1 MAQRGIRTGG
11 GTTGQLVSAGGQPI
25 LILKEGT
32 TRTRGEEAQSMN
44 IEAARAVANA
54 VRTTLGPKG
63 MDKMLVDSISDVV
76 ITNDGATILKEM
88 DIEHPAAK
96 MVVEVAKTQDD
107 EVGDGTTTAVV
118 LVGELLKEA
127 QELLEED
134 IHPTVIAAGFNL
146 AAKKSTEILTEMA
159 TEGDDNV
166 LKNVALTALTGKGA
180 EMMLSKISDIVIDAV
195 KTVAEEVD
203 GKKTVDLDNIS
214 VIRRYGASVE
224 DSKLVHGIIIDKEKV
239 HPLMPTR
246 MKQAKIALLNVGLEI
261 EKTEIDAKIEINDP
275 SQMQSFWDEEEKRL
289 EEIANKVI
297 ATGAN
302 VVFCQKG
309 IDDLVQHYLAKAGI
323 LAARRIKKSDMKRL
337 ERATGGRI
345 TDTIEDITQLGSA
358 DLVIERKVGDNE
370 MIFVEECKN
379 PKACS
384 ILLRGS
390 IEHVV
395 DELDRAVHDALKVVS
410 LTLEESKILP
420 GGGAPEIELAMRLR
434 DYAPTIGGR
443 EQLSI
448 KAFANAIEVIPKTLI
463 ENAGQDPLDKLVE
476 ARSAHEA
483 GNSNAGISMDGDVMN
498 MMDLN
503 VVDPLRVKTNAIESA
518 AETAIMILR
527 IDDIIAAGEG
537 GAGGKGGLP
546 EMD

>member
-1 MAQRGIRTGG
+1 MARKGIRMGG

-32 TRTRGEEAQSMN
+32 TRTHGEEAQSMN
-44 IEAARAVANA
+44 IDAARAVANA

-118 LVGELLKEA
+118 FVGELLKEA
-127 QELLEED
+127 EELLEED

-146 AAKKSTEILTEMA
+146 AAKKSAEILTEMA
-159 TEGDDNV
+159 SEGDDNV
-166 LKNVALTALTGKGA
+166 LKNIAMTALTGKGA
-180 EMMLSKISDIVIDAV
+180 EMMLSKISGIVVDAV
-195 KTVAEEVD
+195 ETVAEEVD

-239 HPLMPTR
+239 HPLMPTK
-246 MKQAKIALLNVGLEI
+246 MKHAKIALLNVALEI

-358 DLVIERKVGDNE
+358 ELVIERKVGDNE

-420 GGGAPEIELAMRLR
+420 GGGAPEIELAMKLR
-434 DYAPTIGGR
+434 DYATTVGGR

-483 GNSNAGISMDGDVMN
+483 GNRNAGISMDGDVTN

-503 VVDPLRVKTNAIESA
+503 VIDPLRVKTNAIESA

-527 IDDIIAAGEG
+527 IDDIIAAG
-537 GAGGKGGLP
+537 AMGGKGGLP
-546 EMD
+546 DMD

>member
-1 MAQRGIRTGG
+1 MGG
-11 GTTGQLVSAGGQPI
+11 EITGQLVSAGGQPI
-25 LILKEGT
+25 LILREGT

-63 MDKMLVDSISDVV
+63 MDKMLVDSIGDVV

-134 IHPTVIAAGFNL
+134 IHPTVISAGFNL
-146 AAKKSTEILTEMA
+146 AGKKATDILSEMA
-159 TEGDDNV
+159 TEGDDKV
-166 LKNVALTALTGKGA
+166 LKNIAMTALTGKGA
-180 EMMLSKISDIVIDAV
+180 EMMLSKISDIVVDAV
-195 KTVAEEVD
+195 KTVAEDVD
-203 GKKTVDLDNIS
+203 GKKIVDFDDIS
-214 VIRRYGASVE
+214 VIKRYGGSVE

-239 HPLMPTR
+239 HPLMPT
-246 MKQAKIALLNVGLEI
+246 KVTHAKIALLNVGLEI

-275 SQMQSFWDEEEKRL
+275 RQMQSFWDQEEKRL

-309 IDDLVQHYLAKAGI
+309 IDDLVQHHLAKADI
-323 LAARRIKKSDMKRL
+323 LAGRRIKKSDMKRL
-337 ERATGGRI
+337 ERATGGKI

-358 DLVIERKVGDNE
+358 GLVIERKVGDNE
-370 MIFVEECKN
+370 MIFVEECQN

-410 LTLEESKILP
+410 LTLEDAKVLP
-420 GGGAPEIELAMRLR
+420 GGGAPEIELSMKLR
-434 DYAPTIGGR
+434 DYATTVGGR

-448 KAFANAIEVIPKTLI
+448 KAFANAIEVIPKTLV

-483 GNSNAGISMDGDVMN
+483 GNSDVGFSMDGEVKN

-503 VVDPLRVKTNAIESA
+503 VIDPLKVKTNAIESA
-518 AETAIMILR
+518 TEAAIMIIR
-527 IDDIIAAGEG
+527 IDDVIAAG
-537 GAGGKGGLP
+537 ATGGKGGLP

>member
-1 MAQRGIRTGG
+1 MAGRP
-11 GTTGQLVSAGGQPI
+11 TGQLVSAGGQPI

-44 IEAARAVANA
+44 IQAARAVANA

-63 MDKMLVDSISDVV
+63 MDKMLVDSIGDVV

-118 LVGELLKEA
+118 LVGELLRESE
-127 QELLEED
+127 ELLDED
-134 IHPTVIAAGFNL
+134 VHPTIIAAGFNL
-146 AAKKSTEILTEMA
+146 AAHKAAELLNGMA
-159 TEGDDNV
+159 IDGDEGT
-166 LKNVALTALTGKGA
+166 LKNVAMTAMTGKGA
-180 EMMLSKISDIVIDAV
+180 EMMLSNIADIVVEAV
-195 KTVAEEVD
+195 KLVAEDVD
-203 GKKTVDLDNIS
+203 GKKTVDLDDIS
-214 VIRRYGASVE
+214 VVRRYGASVD
-224 DSKLVHGIIIDKEKV
+224 DSRLVHGLIIDKEKV
-239 HPLMPTR
+239 HPLMPTSV
-246 MKQAKIALLNVGLEI
+246 KDAKIALLNVGLEI

-275 SQMQSFWDEEEKRL
+275 GQMQSFWDEEERRL
-289 EEIANKVI
+289 KGIADKVI

-337 ERATGGRI
+337 EKATGGKI
-345 TDTIEDITQLGSA
+345 TDTLEDISQLGYA
-358 DLVIERKVGDNE
+358 GLVHEKKVGDNE
-370 MIFVEECKN
+370 MLFVENGQN

-395 DELDRAVHDALKVVS
+395 DEMDRAVNDALKVVA
-410 LTLEESKILP
+410 LTLENNKVVA
-420 GGGAPEIELAMRLR
+420 GGGAPEVELSMQLR
-434 DYAPTIGGR
+434 DYATTFGGR

-448 KAFANAIEVIPKTLI
+448 RAFANATEIIPKTLI
-463 ENAGQDPLDKLVE
+463 ENAGGDPLDKIVE
-476 ARSAHEA
+476 LRSAHES
-483 GNSNAGISMDGDVMN
+483 GDKSMGISVDGDVKDMLAL
-498 MMDLN
+498 D
-503 VVDPLRVKTNAIESA
+503 VVDPLRIKLNAIESA
-518 AETAIMILR
+518 TEAAVMILR
-527 IDDIIAAGEG
+527 IDDVIAAGAEKPGAEG
-537 GAGGKGGLP
+537 EAP
-546 EMD
+546 EMY

>member
-1 MAQRGIRTGG
+1 MAQRSTRMGG
-11 GTTGQLVSAGGQPI
+11 GATGQLVSAGGQPI
-25 LILKEGT
+25 LILREGT

-63 MDKMLVDSISDVV
+63 MDKMLVDSIGDVV

-96 MVVEVAKTQDD
+96 MIVEVAKTQDD

-118 LVGELLKEA
+118 LVGELLKETE
-127 QELLEED
+127 ELLEED

-146 AAKKSTEILTEMA
+146 AVKKSIDTLSEMA
-159 TEGDDNV
+159 TEGDDKV
-166 LKNVALTALTGKGA
+166 LKNVAMTALTGKGA
-180 EMMLSKISDIVIDAV
+180 EMMLSKISDIVVDAV
-195 KTVAEEVD
+195 KTVAEDVD
-203 GKKTVDLDNIS
+203 GKKTVDFDDIS
-214 VIRRYGASVE
+214 VIKRYGASVE
-224 DSKLVHGIIIDKEKV
+224 DSKIVHGIIIDKEKV
-239 HPLMPTR
+239 HPLMPT
-246 MKQAKIALLNVGLEI
+246 KVKDAKIALLNVGLEI

-275 SQMQSFWDEEEKRL
+275 SQMQSFWDQEEKRL

-309 IDDLVQHYLAKAGI
+309 IDDLVQHHLAKADI
-323 LAARRIKKSDMKRL
+323 LAGRRIKKSDMKRL
-337 ERATGGRI
+337 ERATGGKI

-358 DLVIERKVGDNE
+358 GLVIERKVGDNE
-370 MIFVEECKN
+370 MIFVEECPN

-410 LTLEESKILP
+410 LTLEENKVLP
-420 GGGAPEIELAMRLR
+420 GGGAPEIELSMKLR
-434 DYAPTIGGR
+434 DYATTVGGR

-448 KAFANAIEVIPKTLI
+448 KAFANAIEVIPKTLV

-476 ARSAHEA
+476 AKSAHEA
-483 GNSNAGISMDGDVMN
+483 GNRDAGISMNGEVKN

-503 VVDPLRVKTNAIESA
+503 VIDPLKVKINAIESA
-518 AETAIMILR
+518 TEAAIMIIR
-527 IDDIIAAGEG
+527 IDDVIAAGAMG
-537 GAGGKGGLP
+537 GRGGLP

>member
-1 MAQRGIRTGG
+1 MAHRSTRMGG

-25 LILKEGT
+25 LILREGT
-32 TRTRGEEAQSMN
+32 TRTRGEEAQNMN
-44 IEAARAVANA
+44 IEAARAVANS

-63 MDKMLVDSISDVV
+63 MDKMLVDSIGDVV

-96 MVVEVAKTQDD
+96 MIVEVAKTQDD

-127 QELLEED
+127 AELLEED

-146 AAKKSTEILTEMA
+146 AVKKAIDTLSEMA
-159 TEGDDNV
+159 TEGDDEV
-166 LKNVALTALTGKGA
+166 LKNIAMTALTGKGA
-180 EMMLSKISDIVIDAV
+180 EMMLSKISDIVVDAV
-195 KTVAEEVD
+195 KTVAEDVD
-203 GKKTVDLDNIS
+203 GKKTVDFDDIS
-214 VIRRYGASVE
+214 VIKRYGASVE

-239 HPLMPTR
+239 HPLMPTQV
-246 MKQAKIALLNVGLEI
+246 KHAKIALLNVGLEI

-275 SQMQSFWDEEEKRL
+275 SQMQSFWDQEEKRL

-309 IDDLVQHYLAKAGI
+309 IDDLVQHHLAKADI
-323 LAARRIKKSDMKRL
+323 LAGRRIKKSDMKRL
-337 ERATGGRI
+337 ERATGGKI

-358 DLVIERKVGDNE
+358 GLVIERKVGDNE
-370 MIFVEECKN
+370 MIFVEECPN

-410 LTLEESKILP
+410 LTLEDSKVLP
-420 GGGAPEIELAMRLR
+420 GGGAPEIELSMKLR
-434 DYAPTIGGR
+434 DYATTVGGR

-448 KAFANAIEVIPKTLI
+448 KAFANAIEVIPKTLV

-483 GNSNAGISMDGDVMN
+483 GNRDAGISMNGEVKN
-498 MMDLN
+498 MMALN
-503 VVDPLRVKTNAIESA
+503 VIDPLKVKINAIESA
-518 AETAIMILR
+518 TEAAIMIIR
-527 IDDIIAAGEG
+527 IDDVIAAGAMG
-537 GAGGKGGLP
+537 GGGGLP
-546 EMD
+546 EMG

>member
-1 MAQRGIRTGG
+1 MAQRSTRMGG
-11 GTTGQLVSAGGQPI
+11 GTTGQLINAGGQPI

-63 MDKMLVDSISDVV
+63 MDKMLVDSIGDVV

-127 QELLEED
+127 EELLEED
-134 IHPTVIAAGFNL
+134 IHPTVISAGFNL
-146 AAKKSTEILTEMA
+146 AAKKSIDTLSEMA
-159 TEGDDNV
+159 TEGDDKV
-166 LKNVALTALTGKGA
+166 LKNIAMTAITGKGA
-180 EMMLSKISDIVIDAV
+180 EMMLSNISDIVVDAV
-195 KTVAEEVD
+195 KTVAEDVD
-203 GKKTVDLDNIS
+203 GKKTVDFDNIS
-214 VIRRYGASVE
+214 VIKRYGASVE

-239 HPLMPTR
+239 HPLMPT
-246 MKQAKIALLNVGLEI
+246 KVKHAKIALLNVGLEI

-275 SQMQSFWDEEEKRL
+275 SQMQSFWDQEEKRL

-309 IDDLVQHYLAKAGI
+309 IDDLVQHYLAKANI
-323 LAARRIKKSDMKRL
+323 LAGRRIKKSDMKRL
-337 ERATGGRI
+337 ERATGGKI

-358 DLVIERKVGDNE
+358 GLVIERKVGDND
-370 MIFVEECKN
+370 MIFVEECQN

-410 LTLEESKILP
+410 LTLEDNKVLP
-420 GGGAPEIELAMRLR
+420 GGGAPEIELSMKLR
-434 DYAPTIGGR
+434 DYATTVGGR

-448 KAFANAIEVIPKTLI
+448 RAFANAIEVIPKTLI
-463 ENAGQDPLDKLVE
+463 ENAGHDPLDKLVE
-476 ARSAHEA
+476 AKSAHEA
-483 GNSNAGISMDGDVMN
+483 GNSDAGISMNGEVKN
-498 MMDLN
+498 MLDLN
-503 VVDPLRVKTNAIESA
+503 ILDPLKVKINAIESA
-518 AETAIMILR
+518 TEAAIMIIR
-527 IDDIIAAGEG
+527 IDDVIAAG
-537 GAGGKGGLP
+537 AMGGKGGLP
-546 EMD
+546 GMD

>member
-1 MAQRGIRTGG
+1 MGG
-11 GTTGQLVSAGGQPI
+11 GPTGQLVSAGGQPI
-25 LILKEGT
+25 LILREGT

-44 IEAARAVANA
+44 IEAARAIANA

-63 MDKMLVDSISDVV
+63 MDKMLVDSIGDVV

-96 MVVEVAKTQDD
+96 MLVEVAKTQDD

-118 LVGELLKEA
+118 LVGELLKETE
-127 QELLEED
+127 ELLEEG

-146 AAKKSTEILTEMA
+146 AVKKSIDTLSEMA
-159 TEGDDNV
+159 TEGDDKV
-166 LKNVALTALTGKGA
+166 LKNIAMTALTGKGA
-180 EMMLSKISDIVIDAV
+180 EMMLSKISDIVVDAV
-195 KTVAEEVD
+195 KTVAEDVD
-203 GKKTVDLDNIS
+203 GKKTVDFDDIS
-214 VIRRYGASVE
+214 VIKRYGASVE

-239 HPLMPTR
+239 HPLMPT
-246 MKQAKIALLNVGLEI
+246 KVTHAKIALLNVGLEI

-275 SQMQSFWDEEEKRL
+275 SQMQSFWDQEEKRL
-289 EEIANKVI
+289 GEIANKVI

-309 IDDLVQHYLAKAGI
+309 IDDLVQHHLAKADI
-323 LAARRIKKSDMKRL
+323 LAGRRIKKSDMKRL
-337 ERATGGRI
+337 ERATGGKI

-358 DLVIERKVGDNE
+358 GLVIERKVGDNE
-370 MIFVEECKN
+370 MIFVEECPN

-410 LTLEESKILP
+410 LTLEDNKVLP
-420 GGGAPEIELAMRLR
+420 GGGAPEIELSMKLR
-434 DYAPTIGGR
+434 DYATTVGGR

-448 KAFANAIEVIPKTLI
+448 KAFANAIEVIPKTLV

-483 GNSNAGISMDGDVMN
+483 GNRDVGISMNGEVKN

-503 VVDPLRVKTNAIESA
+503 VIDPLKVKINAIESA
-518 AETAIMILR
+518 TEAAIMIIR
-527 IDDIIAAGEG
+527 IDDVIAAGAMG
-537 GAGGKGGLP
+537 GRGGLP
-546 EMD
+546 GMD

>member
-1 MAQRGIRTGG
+1 MAQRGIRGG
-11 GTTGQLVSAGGQPI
+11 GTTGQLINAGGQPI

-118 LVGELLKEA
+118 LVGELLKESE
-127 QELLEED
+127 ELLEED
-134 IHPTVIAAGFNL
+134 IHPTVIAVGFNL

-159 TEGDDNV
+159 SKGDDNV
-166 LKNVALTALTGKGA
+166 LKNIAMTALTGKGA
-180 EMMLSKISDIVIDAV
+180 EMMLSKISDIVVDAV
-195 KTVAEEVD
+195 KTVAEETD

-246 MKQAKIALLNVGLEI
+246 MKHAKIALLNVGLEI

-289 EEIANKVI
+289 EDIANKVI

-395 DELDRAVHDALKVVS
+395 DELDRAVHDALKVAS
-410 LTLEESKILP
+410 LTLEENKILP
-420 GGGAPEIELAMRLR
+420 GGGAPEMEVAMKLR
-434 DYAPTIGGR
+434 DYATTVGGR

-476 ARSAHEA
+476 LRSAHEA
-483 GNSNAGISMDGDVMN
+483 GNINAGISINGDVAN
-498 MMDLN
+498 MIDLN
-503 VVDPLRVKTNAIESA
+503 VIDPLRVKTNAIESA

-527 IDDIIAAGEG
+527 IDDIIAAGAMG
-537 GAGGKGGLP
+537 GGTGGLP